1 MNSVLPVISKRDL
14 RQSDEIDIDLIVK
27 HRKLLSKTKV
37 EEKKDAGRPGTQSR
51 IRCIHDM

>member
-1 MNSVLPVISKRDL
+1 MNSVLPVRSKRDL

-37 EEKKDAGRPGTQSR
+37 EEKKDARR
-51 IRCIHDM
+51 L